1 MKEAGL
7 KKKIVLRIIVV
18 MLFVTAFLL
27 VDWKVYLGVVLM
39 IMASYLIEESK

>member
-1 MKEAGL
+1 MSNF
-7 KKKIVLRIIVV
+7 KKGFVLRIIVV